1 MPVFKIKSHAKI
13 NLSLGVLGKL
23 KSKLHKIES
32 VISFID
38 LHDEIFIQEIKKKKH
53 IVIFYGKFSKTISS
67 KNTITNLLNI
77 LDKKNILKNK
87 KYLIKINKNI
97 PLKSGMG
104 GGSMNASSVLRY
116 FLKRNKIRLSK
127 KQILKISNE
136 VGSDVIIG
144 MEKKNSFLNTDEK
157 LFIYNKKIKLY
168 TLIIKPKFGCS
179 TKKIYK
185 NIKNFSQPTL
195 FKKNNKIL
203 TINTL
208 ANLKNDLEKVAFK
221 KYPILFNIKRDIL
234 NLSKVKFAR
243 MTGSGSSIIG
253 YFQSKKALLN
263 GAKILRKKYK
273 NYWCI
278 LSKTI

>member
-13 NLSLGVLGKL
+13 NLSLGILGKL

-127 KQILKISNE
+127 KQI
-136 VGSDVIIG
+136 
-144 MEKKNSFLNTDEK
+144 
-157 LFIYNKKIKLY
+157 
-168 TLIIKPKFGCS
+168 
-179 TKKIYK
+179 
-185 NIKNFSQPTL
+185 
-195 FKKNNKIL
+195 
-203 TINTL
+203 
-208 ANLKNDLEKVAFK
+208 
-221 KYPILFNIKRDIL
+221 
-234 NLSKVKFAR
+234 
-243 MTGSGSSIIG
+243 
-253 YFQSKKALLN
+253 
-263 GAKILRKKYK
+263 
-273 NYWCI
+273 
-278 LSKTI
+278 

>member
-13 NLSLGVLGKL
+13 NLSLGILGKL

-144 MEKKNSFLNTDEK
+144 MEKK
-157 LFIYNKKIKLY
+157 
-168 TLIIKPKFGCS
+168 KF
-179 TKKIYK
+179 
-185 NIKNFSQPTL
+185 F
-195 FKKNNKIL
+195 FK
-203 TINTL
+203 
-208 ANLKNDLEKVAFK
+208 
-221 KYPILFNIKRDIL
+221 YR
-234 NLSKVKFAR
+234 
-243 MTGSGSSIIG
+243 
-253 YFQSKKALLN
+253 
-263 GAKILRKKYK
+263 
-273 NYWCI
+273 
-278 LSKTI
+278 

>member
-13 NLSLGVLGKL
+13 NLSLGILGKL

>member
-1 MPVFKIKSHAKI
+1 MMKYLFR
-13 NLSLGVLGKL
+13 KL
-23 KSKLHKIES
+23 
-32 VISFID
+32 
-38 LHDEIFIQEIKKKKH
+38 KKKKH